1 MSEII
6 NTQATSL
13 AELSP
18 EQKKQLLESYKRQ
31 TGQDLNPAVLEILTP
46 GSTIYNTLLSIL
58 KANKESYGGDTVY
71 RDFYQITTNKATG
84 GLQFSIYKKE
94 DGEADKYS
102 RQYLFPNNV
111 NNPLIRSSRTELA
124 EADYYL
130 VDSVESG
137 GKTYYLYNN
146 FSNNIIGFQGA
157 LIYSEFGAAK
167 SRFDTENGY
176 VKYCNTV
183 QAHAK
188 SDLGNEPTKSSY
200 PVNALSSP
208 QFPFAKKNPDEG
220 VGGYIVGKFLED
232 VELYGRPTDAW
243 VEATKKEQNPV
254 QPAMRKCSQ
263 CIEDQQYSW
272 SPDVDRNLCS
282 WRARVYFLITHF
294 IVREP
299 LSYHEQTKC
308 KLEIYPLSQYDLQ
321 PVLAYYETGHV
332 RYNTLFGDNNAIPCN
347 DKEGYVKLDEN
358 WLPLAEFARQ
368 AVKATHNFRLDA
380 NLFPEDKNEGIQRTW
395 GITKNMYYITP
406 IQVAVGEP
414 ENEKTGLTLAASVW
428 HDAEAYGSKLE
439 QLTNFGWLLKAG
451 GTDLTYPEEG
461 LIFNEVSTFYNPE
474 DDESEVEDLLSD
486 VEFDDEVEVDNVELI
501 PEEVKE
507 EPLPSTRPLKQQL
520 KRSVILPE

>member
-1 MSEII
+1 MSELT

-18 EQKKQLLESYKRQ
+18 EQKKQLLETYKKQ
-31 TGQDLNPAVLEILTP
+31 TGQDLNPEVLEILLP
-46 GSTIYNTLLSIL
+46 GSPMYTTLLTIL
-58 KANKESYGGDTVY
+58 KANRGSYGGDTVY
-71 RDFYQITTNKATG
+71 RDFYQITHNKATG

-102 RQYLFPNNV
+102 RQYLFPNDV
-111 NNPLIRSSRTELA
+111 NNPLIKTSRTPLK

-146 FSNNIIGFQGA
+146 FSNNIIGFQGV
-157 LIYSEFGAAK
+157 LISSEFGATK
-167 SRFDTENGY
+167 SRFDIENGY

-188 SDLGNEPTKSSY
+188 SDLVNEPTKSNY
-200 PVNALSSP
+200 PVSALSSP
-208 QFPFAKKNPDEG
+208 QFPFAKKNPDEE
-220 VGGYIVGKFLED
+220 VGGYIVGKFLEE

-243 VEATKKEQNPV
+243 VEATKNEETPV

-263 CIEDQQYSW
+263 CIENRQYSW
-272 SPDVDRNLCS
+272 SPDKDKNLCS

-308 KLEIYPLSQYDLQ
+308 KLVQYPLAQYDLQ

-368 AVKATHNFRLDA
+368 AVKATRNFRLDA
-380 NLFPEDKNEGIQRTW
+380 NLFPEEKNKGIQKTW
-395 GITKNMYYITP
+395 DITENMYYITP

-439 QLTNFGWLLKAG
+439 QLTNFGWILKAG
-451 GTDLTYPEEG
+451 GTNLTYPEEE
-461 LIFNEVSTFYNPE
+461 LIFNKVSTFYNPE
-474 DDESEVEDLLSD
+474 NDEPVEDLLSD
-486 VEFDDEVEVDNVELI
+486 VEFDVDDVEVNNVEVI
-501 PEEVKE
+501 PEEAE
-507 EPLPSTRPLKQQL
+507 EEQLPSTRPLKQPL
-520 KRSVILPE
+520 KRSVLLPE